1 VCAVPSRIRDRNI
14 WLIYGAT
21 ALLTIAYGVAVAVL
35 AVFLKGRGYTKPD
48 IGELATIF
56 AAGIVLFALP
66 MGKVIKR
73 LSARRTLTIS
83 LLGYA
88 VVITLFPYVAHDFW
102 LTAGVR
108 FIDGACSV
116 GIWVSSEVILLSRAK
131 GGQKAFVTSLYA
143 ISVGV
148 GYLVGPFLAP
158 ALMLIMPIDFTFVVS
173 GVLATLGGLLVWW
186 RLDPDVTH
194 HGEDGEES
202 ALETSA
208 KQILWKIKTSCFG
221 TFAYGY
227 FQSAIVLFMPLY
239 LIEVKG
245 IEEKAT
251 VALFGFFAL
260 GMLSFAN
267 PAGRLGDK
275 FGHLLLMRV
284 LGILGCG
291 VVASFIYVDAYWI
304 MAISVTLAGA
314 TLASISPISLA
325 LQGVIV
331 EPPDYN
337 RSNAIYNV
345 FYAAGM
351 LVGPLISSRIF
362 EAAGG
367 IAMMVHLALL
377 WALFVAF
384 ATVFANDDPA
394 RQVLKAKAA
403 RSA

>member
-1 VCAVPSRIRDRNI
+1 MPSRIRDRNI

-21 ALLTIAYGVAVAVL
+21 VLLTIAYGVAVAVL

-48 IGELATIF
+48 IGELATVF
-56 AAGIVLFALP
+56 ASGIVIFALP
-66 MGKVIKR
+66 MAKVIKR
-73 LSARRTLTIS
+73 LSARTTLTVS

-88 VVITLFPYVAHDFW
+88 TVIALFPYVAHDFW
-102 LTAGVR
+102 LAAGVR

-143 ISVGV
+143 ISVGI

-158 ALMLIMPIDFTFVVS
+158 ALMLAIPIDLTFVVS
-173 GVLATLGGLLVWW
+173 GVLAAASGLLIWW
-186 RLDPDVTH
+186 RLDADVRH
-194 HGEDGEES
+194 ESEDGTSSSTGLS
-202 ALETSA
+202 ASQLF
-208 KQILWKIKTSCFG
+208 WKIKTSCFG

-267 PAGRLGDK
+267 PAGRLGDR
-275 FGHLLLMRV
+275 FGHLLLMR
-284 LGILGCG
+284 LLAILGCG
-291 VVASFIYVDAYWI
+291 VVASFIYVDTYWI

-331 EPPDYN
+331 DPPDYN
-337 RSNAIYNV
+337 RSNSIYNV
-345 FYAAGM
+345 FYAVGM

-362 EAAGG
+362 ETYGG
-367 IAMMVHLALL
+367 IPMMIHLAAL
-377 WALFVAF
+377 WAVF
-384 ATVFANDDPA
+384 AVFAVIYANDDPA
-394 RQVLKAKAA
+394 RVPQQA
-403 RSA
+403 SAV